1 MQYLSEH
8 HILIFLVQIF
18 ILLGLARGLGELFN
32 RFKQPALTAEILVGI
47 LLGPTILGRFF
58 PHLHQAIFPP
68 DLLQSNMLQTVA
80 WLGLLF
86 FLMETGLKM
95 DFSIAWRYRSEALTI
110 ALTDII
116 VPMTIAFTASY
127 LLPAHYLVDPGQRVV
142 FSLFMATA
150 MTISA
155 MPVTIRALNDLNL
168 SKTDLGFLIMSA
180 LAVNEII
187 GWLIFTL
194 ILSFITS
201 VNVDMVRIFLVFSVA
216 VGFMIFCMTVGKN
229 LVNRVI
235 TRIKTLNM
243 SEPGSSLTFIC
254 LLGFFCG
261 AVFQKI
267 GINALMG
274 FFVAGVMAG
283 EARSLSV
290 RTRQVI
296 SQMVYAI
303 FVPLFFAC
311 IGLNVDFLK
320 NFNLFLVFFVTVVSI
335 SGKFLGAWLGVNFTG
350 LPRTNRL
357 SIAIAHTPGGSIE
370 IVIALLALQYNLIS
384 PVMFVAIVCGAILSS
399 IIFGPW
405 LKYSVTRRKEIS
417 ILEFFSRETIIPEL
431 KSESR
436 DNAIYELCALA
447 AEQDNS
453 PQSDTLYSGV
463 MERENLMATAVEEGI
478 ALPHG
483 RFASL
488 RRPLVVFG
496 RSVTGIDWDSPDGK
510 PTHFVFLILTPAGD
524 DEFQIQILR
533 HIAKTMIEKDT
544 RESIMRCGNAQG
556 LWGILQIALTAK
568 RVVRKPKTG
577 HSPADK

>member
-18 ILLGLARGLGELFN
+18 ILLGLARGLGEVFN
-32 RFKQPALTAEILVGI
+32 RLKQPALTAEILVGI
-47 LLGPTILGRFF
+47 FLGPTILGRFF
-58 PHLHQAIFPP
+58 PHLHHMIFPP
-68 DLLQSNMLQTVA
+68 DLMQSNMFATVA
-80 WLGLLF
+80 WMGLLF
-86 FLMETGLKM
+86 FLLETGLKM
-95 DFSIAWRYRSEALTI
+95 DFSSAWRYRSEALTI

-127 LLPAHYLVDPGQRVV
+127 LLPARYLVDPGQRVV
-142 FSLFMATA
+142 FSLFMATV

-155 MPVTIRALNDLNL
+155 MPVTIRVLNDLNL

-194 ILSFITS
+194 ILSFITRL
-201 VNVDMVRIFLVFSVA
+201 NVEIGRIFLVFFVA
-216 VGFMIFCMTVGKN
+216 VGFMVFCMTIGKN

-235 TRIKTLNM
+235 SKIKTLNM

-267 GINALMG
+267 GISALLG
-274 FFVAGVMAG
+274 FFIAGVMAG
-283 EARSLSV
+283 EARALSV

-303 FVPLFFAC
+303 FVPLFFVS
-311 IGLNVDFLK
+311 IGLTVDFFA
-320 NFNLFLVFFVTVVSI
+320 NFDIFLVLFVAVISI

-350 LPRTNRL
+350 LAKTNRL
-357 SIAIAHTPGGSIE
+357 SIAIAHTPGGSTE
-370 IVIALLALQYNLIS
+370 IVIGLLALHYNLIN
-384 PVMFVAIVCGAILSS
+384 PVMFVAIVCGAIISS

-405 LKYSVTRRKEIS
+405 LKYSVNRRKEIG
-417 ILEFFSRETIIPEL
+417 ILEFFSRETVIPEL
-431 KSESR
+431 KAETR

-447 AEQDNS
+447 AEQENS
-453 PQSDTLYSGV
+453 PQSDMLYAAV
-463 MERENLMATAVEEGI
+463 LERENLMATAVEEGI
-478 ALPHG
+478 TLPHG
-483 RFASL
+483 RLPSL

-510 PTHFVFLILTPAGD
+510 PTHFVFLILTPEGD

-533 HIAKTMIEKDT
+533 HIAKAMIEKDT
-544 RESIMRCGNAQG
+544 RESIMRCGNAQE
-556 LWGILQIALTAK
+556 LWGVLQKALTAK
-568 RVVRKPKTG
+568 RIVRKPKNHG
-577 HSPADK
+577 DK